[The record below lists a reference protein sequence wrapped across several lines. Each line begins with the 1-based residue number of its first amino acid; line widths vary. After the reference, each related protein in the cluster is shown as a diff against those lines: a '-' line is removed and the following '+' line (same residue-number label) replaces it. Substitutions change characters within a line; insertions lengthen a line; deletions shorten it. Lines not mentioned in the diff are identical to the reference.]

1 MDNET
6 RKKVKLKTSPM
17 RFSDTQ
23 KLVSRISDRLGGAF
37 ITYWNSPNGQVCQ
50 DDVQALYE
58 VLERVGKQDSLYL
71 LVKSGGGQGT
81 ASLRIVNT
89 LHRYAKRVVVL
100 VPLESASAA
109 TMIALGA
116 HEIRMGP
123 LAYLTAID
131 TSLEHPLSPVNT
143 FNARVSVAQDEL
155 NRVVRLWKTETE
167 AGIEDVNPY
176 GALYEHVH
184 PLVIGAVDRASSLSV
199 KLCVEILGY
208 HLDSLDKAREIAE
221 ALNSAYPAHDYPI
234 LPDEAKR
241 LGLNVSE
248 LDEDLNTM
256 LLDLHELYS
265 EMGQEAV
272 TDYDETNYHIN
283 ETANITEAPGIQI
296 LYKIDKDWHYRT
308 EERRWAPLNDESSW
322 RRLERKNGKI
332 RQSVFHIR

>member
-6 RKKVKLKTSPM
+6 RKKVKLKASPM

-23 KLVSRISDRLGGAF
+23 KLVTRIADQLGGAF

-58 VLERVGKQDSLYL
+58 VLECVGSQDSLYML
-71 LVKSGGGQGT
+71 IKSGGGQGT
-81 ASLRIVNT
+81 ASLRIVNM

-100 VPLESASAA
+100 IPLESASAA

-116 HEIRMGP
+116 NEIRMGP

-131 TSLEHPLSPVNT
+131 TSLEHSLSPVNT
-143 FNARVSVAQDEL
+143 FNSRVSVAQDEL
-155 NRVVRLWKTETE
+155 NRVVRLWKADAE
-167 AGIEDVNPY
+167 GGVQDGNPH
-176 GALYEHVH
+176 GALYEYVH

-208 HLDSLDKAREIAE
+208 HLDSGEKATEIAE

-234 LPDEAKR
+234 LPNEAKR

-248 LDEDLNTM
+248 LDEDLNAM
-256 LLDLHELYS
+256 LLDLHEIYS
-265 EMGQEAV
+265 EMGQQAV
-272 TDYDETNYHIN
+272 TDYDESNYHIN
-283 ETANITEAPGIQI
+283 ETASVMEAPGIQI

-308 EERRWAPLNDESSW
+308 EERRWVSLNDESAW

-332 RQSVFHIR
+332 REAVFHIR